1 VTEIFT
7 WLESIFSGIP
17 LGFLG
22 AWGRF
27 GYFAGLIL
35 AIGAYGGVTLKP
47 GGKWGLGWQRQ
58 RWDTKAMV
66 SIPVTYVLIFAS
78 GWIGSSWVL
87 VPGAQTFESLKD
99 LAVLVCILIFGY
111 PALLTVPFAYAS
123 SDLIEGVPPDF
134 LLDWWTGYF
143 INPACFWIAYQL
155 FGKNPDFRRA
165 RTWAIYLAF
174 VLLFLALE
182 PALWGYICSGEFTPE
197 IAYRSVTPALVF
209 TTSITWLMGPF
220 AMLGALPLARRFGL
234 FWADIPGHVR
244 ERRFGRPDI
253 VWESGSGAPPDD
265 VAYAPRGVSIR
276 LVILAPMLALVVVLV
291 GATAYVT
298 LDESEDA
305 ATKLASRLHQEIS
318 ENINL
323 QLDDYLAQRG
333 TPDALLTDDINA
345 LLAKLPIARHGR
357 AFIVDH
363 FGRTIATSGEPNDTI
378 VALSTDGLM
387 SHLRDRNGKLEGSV
401 QFRVIHITARPLARE
416 TWLAHAAAYE
426 DRSGG
431 HADWIL
437 VTAIPEAFY
446 LSGVRA
452 GQSRSAMIFALA
464 LLVSMVLAALLAL
477 IVMAPLR
484 RIASTIGTPSGGTLP
499 LPLPGSRLEELDT
512 LSQAFN
518 AMSMRLKKSF
528 DDLHR
533 EAEARETRERALLE
547 SEARLRRSEDRMQL
561 AVKAAR
567 LGIWD
572 WDVDTDELTWDD
584 SMYQL
589 FDIPKEEAVR
599 TPADWLRRVEP
610 EDVERLNGEIQE
622 AIRGDRVF
630 SSDFRIRWR
639 DGSIRIIRGAA
650 NTVRDANGRAL
661 RMVGVIRDMTDLSMA
676 ERELRRHRDH
686 LEELVRERTLALEKS
701 YADLRALET
710 LRDSMVHMVV
720 HDLRSPMTALMFSL
734 EMLIE
739 NLESVIGAEDRMR
752 LENALTSVESL
763 ARMANDMLDV
773 SRLEED
779 KFPLAPTSHDLSDL
793 AQIAMHNL
801 RGMARARDV
810 RLQLEPSVCQC
821 DGDLIRRVV
830 ENLVS
835 NGIKHTPPDKP
846 LWLSVAFPAGEPRVE
861 VRDQGSGIP
870 AEARTK
876 IFEKFGTLAGDGQR
890 QYHSAGL
897 GLTFCKMAVEA
908 HGGHIGVDSEVGKG
922 STFWFTLPGTVIPS
936 AARDPGQP

>member
-1 VTEIFT
+1 MTEIFN
-7 WLESIFSGIP
+7 WLESIFGGIP

-35 AIGAYGGVTLKP
+35 AICAFSGITLRA

-58 RWDTKAMV
+58 RWDAKAIL

-78 GWIGSSWVL
+78 GYIGSSWVL

-99 LAVLVCILIFGY
+99 LVVLLCILLFGY

-134 LLDWWTGYF
+134 LLDWWSGYF

-155 FGKNPDFRRA
+155 FGKDPDFRRG
-165 RTWAIYLAF
+165 RTWLAYLGF
-174 VLLFLALE
+174 VLLFLAIE
-182 PALWGYICSGEFTPE
+182 PVLWGYICSGKFTPE

-209 TTSITWLMGPF
+209 TTSITWILGPV
-220 AMLGALPLARRFGL
+220 ALLGALPLARRFGL
-234 FWADIPGHVR
+234 FWAEIPGHVR
-244 ERRFGRPDI
+244 ERRIGGRDI
-253 VWESGSGAPPDD
+253 VWESGSGAPPEN
-265 VAYAPRGVSIR
+265 AAPAAQGISVR
-276 LVILAPMLALVVVLV
+276 LVILAPVLALVVVLV

-298 LDESEDA
+298 LQESEEA

-318 ENINL
+318 DNINL

-333 TPDALLTDDINA
+333 ATDTPVTDDINT

-363 FGRTIATSGEPNDTI
+363 FGRTIATSGEANDSV
-378 VALSTDGLM
+378 VALSIDGLM
-387 SHLRDRNGKLEGSV
+387 SHLHDRDGKLEGSI
-401 QFRVIHITARPLARE
+401 QFRFTHISARPLARE

-431 HADWIL
+431 HGDWIL

-452 GQSRSAMIFALA
+452 GQSRSAMVFAVA
-464 LLVSMVLAALLAL
+464 LLVSMVLAAMLAL

-484 RIASTIGTPSGGTLP
+484 RIASTIGAPSGGALP

-512 LSQAFN
+512 LAQAFN
-518 AMSMRLKKSF
+518 AMSTRLKKSF

-533 EAEARETRERALLE
+533 EAEARAVRERALRE
-547 SEARLRRSEDRMQL
+547 SEDRMQL

-572 WDVDTDELTWDD
+572 WDVTTDELVWDD
-584 SMYQL
+584 SMYQV
-589 FDIPKEEAVR
+589 FDIPKEEIVR
-599 TPADWLRRVEP
+599 RPRDWMRRVEP
-610 EDVERLNGEIQE
+610 GDFERLSGEVQE
-622 AIRGDRVF
+622 AIRGTRVF

-650 NTVRDANGRAL
+650 NTVRDARGRAL
-661 RMVGVIRDMTDLSMA
+661 RMVGVVRDMTDLANA

-686 LEELVRERTLALEKS
+686 LEELVHERTLALEKS
-701 YADLRALET
+701 YADLSALEK

-720 HDLRSPMTALMFSL
+720 HDLRSPMSALMFSL
-734 EMLIE
+734 EMLME
-739 NLESVIGAEDRMR
+739 DLEGKIGPEDRAR
-752 LENALTSVESL
+752 LEGALTSVESL
-763 ARMANDMLDV
+763 SRMANDMLDV

-779 KFPLAPTSHDLSDL
+779 KIPLDRAPHDLAAL
-793 AQIAMHNL
+793 AQAALRNL
-801 RGMARARDV
+801 RGMARTRDV
-810 RLQLEPSVCQC
+810 RLQAAALVADC
-821 DGDLIRRVV
+821 DGDLIRRVI
-830 ENLVS
+830 ENLIS

-846 LWLSVAFPAGEPRVE
+846 LWISVAFADGACRVE
-861 VRDQGSGIP
+861 VRDEGRGIP
-870 AEARTK
+870 EAARTR
-876 IFEKFGTLAGDGQR
+876 IFEKFGTLAAGGQR

-897 GLTFCKMAVEA
+897 GLTFCKMVVEA
-908 HGGHIGVDSEVGKG
+908 HGGRIGVDSELGKG
-922 STFWFTLPGTVIPS
+922 STFWFTLPGGP
-936 AARDPGQP
+936 APP